1 MATIDARLGQIRDR
15 SARYPEICY
24 TVGKKSKTFLKEC
37 LKAHEA
43 IIEVMPPQ
51 VRMGLTNATMKATT
65 LAYVSLDTDAR
76 KELLQ
81 RMIFANFGTTRHQS
95 ATLDALAEAWLS
107 SKSAQGASPAMVK
120 TMVHQKNVLTDFFK
134 SARLTTTADL
144 TPQTAVEFLAWR
156 PGIKYNKHKVGPVS
170 ASAMRHELQALRQMA
185 KLAHRNGWIDNDR
198 IWDDVQVRSIVGQN
212 TKAVEPLSPE
222 EQMAILRALY
232 EHPGAQAMHDAALLL
247 LITGMRASELDTLTP
262 SSIVSGT
269 LQLHGQSVGR
279 NKPTTGK
286 TATAERILPVCPTI
300 ETIFKRGHIFGY
312 KAELMQRNM
321 ARGWFLEMHPG
332 VHAHRLRHT
341 FAVNK
346 LLSGVADLKMVQ
358 YQLGHADIST
368 TANLYGKFAPEH
380 FKAGFDKIKEARNEL
395 INMLESDYFGDGIAI
410 CTLKN

>member
-51 VRMGLTNATMKATT
+51 VRMGLTNAAMKATT
-65 LAYVSLDTDAR
+65 LAYISLDAEAR

-81 RMIFANFGTTRHQS
+81 RMIFANFGASHRQS
-95 ATLDALAEAWLS
+95 ATLEALADAWLS

-134 SARLTTTADL
+134 SARLATTADL

-156 PGIKYNKHKVGPVS
+156 PGIKYNKYKVGPVS
-170 ASAMRHELQALRQMA
+170 ASALRHELQALRQMA

-212 TKAVEPLSPE
+212 TKAVEPLSAN
-222 EQMAILRALY
+222 EQKAILKVLFER
-232 EHPGAQAMHDAALLL
+232 EGGEAMHDAVLLL
-247 LITGMRASELDTLTP
+247 LITGMRAGELDMLRP
-262 SSIVSGT
+262 DSVVSGT
-269 LQLHGQSVGR
+269 LQLHGTSIGK
-279 NKPTTGK
+279 NKSSTGK
-286 TATAERILPVCPTI
+286 TASAERVLPVCPTMHA
-300 ETIFKRGHIFGY
+300 IFDRGYVFGY
-312 KAELMQRNM
+312 KSELLQRNM
-321 ARGWFLEMHPG
+321 GRGWFLELFPG
-332 VHAHRLRHT
+332 VHAHRFRHT

-346 LLSGVADLKMVQ
+346 LLSGTADLKMVQ

-368 TANLYGKFAPEH
+368 TANLYGKFSPEH
-380 FKAGFDKIKEARNEL
+380 FKVGFEQIKDERRRL
-395 INMLESDYFGDGIAI
+395 LVFLEECA
-410 CTLKN
+410 L